1 MLHDQCCVT
10 LLVPYHL
17 HARCRMSIASST
29 TLGFLVVMHDKAI
42 GIPNEVIHSVV
53 KQQCLYE
60 KLVMVYSICMKSDIT
75 FASVAAR
82 FYMYEFGR

>member
-1 MLHDQCCVT
+1 MLCGSVCSLSFART
-10 LLVPYHL
+10 LQNEHCQQYYV
-17 HARCRMSIASST
+17 SSD
-29 TLGFLVVMHDKAI
+29 DKAI

-82 FYMYEFGR
+82 IYMYEFGR

>member
-1 MLHDQCCVT
+1 MYV
-10 LLVPYHL
+10 
-17 HARCRMSIASST
+17 SSD
-29 TLGFLVVMHDKAI
+29 DKAI

-82 FYMYEFGR
+82 IYMYEFGR